1 MKLNKIIS
9 TLLAVMMILSALASA
24 MTVNIFAEETGSGT
38 EAETETETG
47 AAGGE
52 TETEAPAKEAFDHVT
67 TYFSSP
73 EEKLASMDLAYKKG
87 DECLYVDK
95 TSGEVAFVNTKTGEK
110 LFTNPY
116 DVASSTGN
124 DATKFEILSQIIVT
138 FSDSNGQQSVF
149 TSYEE
154 AAERGQI
161 VVENIKGGIRV
172 EYTIGREQS
181 KILVPRL
188 ISMERFEEMILQPL
202 LDVFGEELYN
212 PRSTNTDVFDVQ
224 KILSYFM
231 IYSVDELDLT
241 KKQRENMENT
251 FGGLYDDLKNSDAQY
266 ARALK
271 NFPIIESMPVY
282 VFDPDATEKELTRAE
297 EIITKYCPD
306 YTYEELE
313 YDHILTEYKSNDSN
327 PPVFRMA
334 LEYKVEEDGLSV
346 RLPANGI
353 RFNESLYT
361 LEHIQVLPYMGA
373 GNSAY
378 EGYNFFPDGSGTL
391 FDFQNLNTNQTRA
404 VSGKVYGTDFAYHE
418 ISGTYQKTIRY
429 PVFGIVEETVL
440 YSYTQYN
447 SDGEK
452 VGDDVVIAGNI
463 VDAIKAEME
472 GESVNFCSGQVSG
485 LKDQYYGTINSASS
499 DETRRV
505 EKRGF
510 VCIIEEGDALASL
523 TTYHAGALSDYN
535 TVKMQFT
542 PRPKDTYQITGA
554 ISVGQSS
561 DWTVVSE
568 RKYVG
573 NYSMKY
579 VMLSDAEAA
588 AEEDVDVYDASWFG
602 MAVAYREYLTSN
614 GIISKL
620 SDDELTEDIPLYIE
634 AFGAIETTE
643 KILSIP
649 VTVMAPLTTFD
660 NVEEMYDKLSGQGMK
675 NINFKL
681 TGFANG
687 GMWYTMPGKLNFEK
701 AVGGNEGFRE
711 LLDKA
716 NDVNKDPDSNLG
728 IFPDFDFAYSI
739 WSELF
744 DGYSPLKHNAQ
755 TIDGRYASKRVY
767 SATQQ
772 KYENYY
778 DMVISPAYFAEFYEK
793 LEKNYADK
801 YDGVIGISVSTLG
814 TALNSDFD
822 EDEPYNRE
830 DSKAFTI
837 EAFKHFQTTYDKVM
851 TDGGNAYTWQYV
863 DHMLGVTLDSS
874 RYNFASEAVPFI
886 GVVLHGSIQFAG
898 DPLNMEGDLQYAMLK
913 AIENG
918 ASPYFILS
926 YQNTDVLKE
935 STTYSKYYS
944 IRYDI
949 WSDDIINT
957 YSVLNDVLSDVQNK
971 YIIGHSFVPGAVRVP
986 DSDELAT
993 DILKEYNALLDAH
1006 ENASVLL
1013 EKELERAASIA
1024 RENGKLAEE
1033 YAAEAILKIMNIYQ
1047 TQMDHVNK
1055 AALHDSTYYKNLS
1068 EAYAEFAKV
1077 TSLKDSEDPEE
1088 KEQYRIISDLYY
1100 IVQHHNI
1107 SLAECTYETEYAA
1120 YKAMLALDPDAASYS
1135 TYKELIDGAYS
1146 DYASVDFADAT
1157 YALFCA
1163 VAEAKIGDAIKAFD
1177 EKSIS
1182 KDELLKVIDTY
1193 GAALISKSNFDENVA
1208 KYLLGDAK
1216 LTDDKLIE
1224 EIVDWVKDETNLT
1237 NQDEI
1242 EEALD
1247 SLKDNAISKDEFV
1260 NAITANGA
1268 VIVSNAKFDEAIDAY
1283 LAKSTDRNLR
1293 KAVLALITDSV
1304 ETAEAAYLAE
1314 VDKFAAGSSSERNL
1328 KNAISVYF
1336 YSMLDKDAI
1345 IALAEKLV
1353 ASKGDD
1359 AAFKA
1364 AADELIWAVVEDID
1378 TVAVEADVAD
1388 YNAKA
1393 NAYNKYLAAGS
1404 AIEYVKICMDMT
1416 FAEAFDV
1423 YYGLYGN
1430 ERYEDYSNLIKK
1442 YPAACSE
1449 DITDA
1454 FYAYYDSDRFA
1465 TELET
1470 AMEDAEDAFNSK
1482 GYENYLG
1489 SLVKLDWMKA
1499 NRDSV
1504 TDKEF
1509 NDQQALVNQTRRGAI
1524 TNIANM
1530 GLILSENMESIIG
1543 AENMADILAS
1553 TGAAKGDAIASSA
1566 IKQMAEIY
1574 NTAVEYVE
1582 LAKEAIYTL
1591 AKAENDY
1598 QLKYLPGAEESF
1610 LNIDTS
1616 DPDIPSVVKEAV
1628 ERAQATYY
1636 YIEEDGLEPIVDGYL
1651 TKYTTSDGQPI
1662 YQSAKNSSL
1671 YYYGNYEE
1679 GYQYLKM
1686 VRDKNNNVSFEVY
1699 NANISVVGT
1708 DANGNTIYENLLNE
1722 FGSDVYFTIVDG
1734 KMNYFVKV
1742 VAGVY
1747 AEKTATVYN
1756 GELFKVLSDGTEV
1769 YKDGDVYYS
1778 ENEDGTYT
1786 RYTYSRCIKSCYEE
1800 IVAYNDKIIDAVA
1813 ALQNDPNAGDKT
1825 ILDNVLN
1832 RMKIN
1837 ERISQRYENTDE
1849 DEVVDDDTASKY
1861 ETENVVCV
1869 VYGNDDGSAYK
1880 TIILNY
1886 NNYAVKVEYNG
1897 MVYNIP
1903 KHYFVIHVEEGGDK

>member
-9 TLLAVMMILSALASA
+9 TLLAVIMILSALASA
-24 MTVNIFAEETGSGT
+24 MTVNVFAEETGSGT
-38 EAETETETG
+38 EAETETG

-52 TETEAPAKEAFDHVT
+52 TETEAPAKEAFDHIT

-73 EEKLASMDLAYKKG
+73 EEKLASMELAYKKG

-95 TSGEVAFVNTKTGEK
+95 TSGEVAFVNEKTGEK

-116 DVASSTGN
+116 DLASSTGN

-161 VVENIKGGIRV
+161 IVENIKGGIRV

-231 IYSVDELDLT
+231 IYSVDELELT

-251 FGGLYDDLKNSDAQY
+251 FGGLYDDLRNSDAQY

-271 NFPIIESMPVY
+271 NFPIIETMPVY

-429 PVFGIVEETVL
+429 PVFGVVEETVL

-447 SDGEK
+447 SDGDK
-452 VGDDVVIAGNI
+452 VGDDIVIAGNI
-463 VDAIKAEME
+463 VDAIKAEQE
-472 GESVNFCSGQVSG
+472 GKEVNYCNGQVAG
-485 LKDQYYGTINSASS
+485 LRDKYSPTINSSSS

-535 TVKMQFT
+535 TIKMQFT
-542 PRPKDTYQITGA
+542 PRPKDTYKVSGS
-554 ISVGQSS
+554 ISVGQNA

-579 VMLSDAEAA
+579 IMLSDAESAS
-588 AEEDVDVYDASWFG
+588 EKDVDVYDASWFG
-602 MAVAYREYLTSN
+602 MAVAYREYLTNN
-614 GIISKL
+614 GIISKI
-620 SDDELTEDIPLYIE
+620 SDDEITKDIPLYIE

-660 NVEEMYDKLSGQGMK
+660 NIEEMYDNLSGQGMK

-687 GMWYTMPGKLNFEK
+687 GMWYTMPGKLKFEK
-701 AVGGNEGFRE
+701 AVGGNEGFQE

-716 NDVNKDPDSNLG
+716 NEVNKDPDSNLG

-739 WSELF
+739 WSEMF

-772 KYENYY
+772 KYENYF

-793 LEKNYADK
+793 LAKNYADK
-801 YDGVIGISVSTLG
+801 YDGVLGISVSTLG

-830 DSKAFTI
+830 DSKAFTV
-837 EAFKHFQTTYDKVM
+837 EAFKHFQSTYGEVM

-949 WSDDIINT
+949 WSDDIIDT

-971 YIIGHSFVPGAVRVP
+971 YIIGHSFVPGAIRVP
-986 DSDELAT
+986 DSDELAA
-993 DILKEYNALLDAH
+993 DILNEYNSLIESL

-1033 YAAEAILKIMNIYQ
+1033 YAAEAIIKIMDIYQ
-1047 TQMDHVNK
+1047 TQLDIVNK

-1077 TSLKDSEDPEE
+1077 TSLKDSEDPAERD
-1088 KEQYRIISDLYY
+1088 QYRLISDLYY

-1107 SLAECTYETEYAA
+1107 SLAECTYKADYSA
-1120 YKAMLALDPDAASYS
+1120 YKAMLALDPNATSYS
-1135 TYKELIDGAYS
+1135 VYKSLIDGAYS
-1146 DYASVDFADAT
+1146 DYAAADYADPT
-1157 YALFCA
+1157 YALLCTI
-1163 VAEAKIGDAIKAFD
+1163 AESKVSEAITSFKD
-1177 EKSIS
+1177 KSIS
-1182 KDELLKVIDTY
+1182 RDELLTVIDTY
-1193 GAALISKSNFDENVA
+1193 GAVMMSKSDFDENVA
-1208 KYLLGDAK
+1208 KYLFGDAK
-1216 LTDDKLIE
+1216 LTDDKLISE
-1224 EIVDWVKDETNLT
+1224 VIDWIKSESNTTNSS
-1237 NQDEI
+1237 EI
-1242 EEALD
+1242 EKSLD
-1247 SLKDNAISKDEFV
+1247 SLNDNAITKEEFV
-1260 NAITANGA
+1260 SAIAANGA
-1268 VIVSNAKFDEAIDAY
+1268 VIVSNAKFDEALDAY
-1283 LAKSTDRNLR
+1283 LAKSTDKNLR
-1293 KAVLALITDSV
+1293 KAVLALITDSA
-1304 ETAEAAYLAE
+1304 ETAETAYLAE
-1314 VDKFAAGSSSERNL
+1314 IDKFEAGKSTEKNL
-1328 KNAISVYF
+1328 KNAISAYF
-1336 YSMLDKDAI
+1336 YSKLDKDAV
-1345 IALAEKLV
+1345 IALAEALV
-1353 ASKGDD
+1353 AAKGNEDTFD
-1359 AAFKA
+1359 TAAKDLVWATVNDLDITAAEAA
-1364 AADELIWAVVEDID
+1364 AADYA
-1378 TVAVEADVAD
+1378 
-1388 YNAKA
+1388 AKA
-1393 NAYNKYLAAGS
+1393 DAYNKYLSAEA
-1404 AIEYVKICMDMT
+1404 AIEYVKSCMDMT

-1423 YYGLYGN
+1423 YYSLYSN
-1430 ERYEDYSNLIKK
+1430 EKYEDYSNLIKK
-1442 YPAACSE
+1442 YPAACSK
-1449 DITDA
+1449 DVTDA
-1454 FYAYYDSDRFA
+1454 FYEYYDSDRLA
-1465 TELET
+1465 VELKN
-1470 AMEDAEDAFNSK
+1470 AMKNASDAFNSK
-1482 GYENYLG
+1482 SYENYLG
-1489 SLVKLDWMKA
+1489 ALVKLDWMKA

-1504 TDKEF
+1504 ADEDF
-1509 NDQQALVNQTRRGAI
+1509 AAQQSLVNQTRRGAI
-1524 TNIANM
+1524 TAIANM
-1530 GLILSENMESIIG
+1530 GLILSENMENIIG
-1543 AENMADILAS
+1543 AENMADILVS
-1553 TGAAKGDAIASSA
+1553 TGASKGDAIASSA

-1598 QLKYLPGAEESF
+1598 QIKYLPGADESF

-1616 DPDIPSVVKEAV
+1616 DPDMPSVVKEAV

-1636 YIEEDGLEPIVDGYL
+1636 YIEEDGLEPIVDGYI

-1662 YQSAKNSSL
+1662 YQSVNNSSL

-1686 VRDKNNNVSFEVY
+1686 VRDKDNNVSFEVY
-1699 NANISVVGT
+1699 DANISKVGT
-1708 DANGNTIYENLLNE
+1708 DAYGNTIYENRLKE
-1722 FGSDVYFTIVDG
+1722 FGTDVYFTIVNG

-1756 GELFKVLSDGTEV
+1756 GEFFKVLADGTEV

-1778 ENEDGTYT
+1778 VNEDGTYT
-1786 RYTYSRCIKSCYEE
+1786 RYSYSRCIKSCYED
-1800 IVAYNDKIIDAVA
+1800 IVAYNDKLIDAVA
-1813 ALQNDPNAGDKT
+1813 TLQNDPNAGDKT

-1837 ERISQRYENTDE
+1837 ERISQRYENDE
-1849 DEVVDDDTASKY
+1849 EEDVEDDDAASKY

-1886 NNYAVKVEYNG
+1886 NNYAIKVEYNG
-1897 MVYNIP
+1897 IVYNIP
-1903 KHYFVIHVEEGGDK
+1903 KHYFVIHVEEGGNK

>member
-24 MTVNIFAEETGSGT
+24 MTVNVFAEETGSEA
-38 EAETETETG
+38 EAETETDTST
-47 AAGGE
+47 GE
-52 TETEAPAKEAFDHVT
+52 TETEAPAKEAFDHIT
-67 TYFSSP
+67 TYFASP
-73 EEKLASMDLAYKKG
+73 EEKLASMELAYKKG
-87 DECLYVDK
+87 DECLYVDT

-116 DVASSTGN
+116 DLASSTGN
-124 DATKFEILSQIIVT
+124 DATKYEILSQLIVT

-224 KILSYFM
+224 KVLSYFM

-241 KKQRENMENT
+241 KSQRNNIENT

-271 NFPIIESMPVY
+271 KFPIIETMPVY
-282 VFDPDATEKELTRAE
+282 VFDPDATDKELSRAE

-313 YDHILTEYKSNDSN
+313 YDHILTEYKSDDSN

-429 PVFGIVEETVL
+429 PVFGVVEETVL

-452 VGDDVVIAGNI
+452 VGDDTVIAGNI
-463 VDAIKAEME
+463 VDAIKADME
-472 GESVNFCSGQVSG
+472 GEKVNFCNGQVSG
-485 LKDQYYGTINSASS
+485 LKDKYYTTINSSSS

-542 PRPKDTYQITGA
+542 PRPKDSYKISGSV
-554 ISVGQSS
+554 SVGQSS

-573 NYSMKY
+573 NYTMKY
-579 VMLSDAEAA
+579 IMLSDADAA
-588 AEEDVDVYDASWFG
+588 AEEDIDVYDASWFG
-602 MAVAYREYLTSN
+602 MAVAYREYLTN
-614 GIISKL
+614 KGIISKL
-620 SDDELTEDIPLYIE
+620 SDDELTKDIPLYIE

-660 NVEEMYDKLSGQGMK
+660 NIEEMYDKLSGQGMK

-687 GMWYTMPGKLNFEK
+687 GMWYTMPGKLKFEK
-701 AVGGNEGFRE
+701 AVGGNEGFQE

-716 NDVNKDPDSNLG
+716 NEVNKDPDSNLG

-755 TIDGRYASKRVY
+755 TIDGRYASRRVY

-793 LEKNYADK
+793 LAKNYADK
-801 YDGVIGISVSTLG
+801 YDGVLGISVSTLG

-830 DSKAFTI
+830 DSKEFTV
-837 EAFKHFQTTYDKVM
+837 EAFKHFQSTYSEVM

-886 GVVLHGSIQFAG
+886 GVVLHGSIRFAG

-935 STTYSKYYS
+935 SDTYSKYYS

-949 WSDDIINT
+949 WSDDIIDT

-971 YIIGHSFVPGAVRVP
+971 YIIGHSFVPGAIRVP

-993 DILKEYNALLDAH
+993 DILNEYNALIESL

-1033 YAAEAILKIMNIYQ
+1033 YATEALAQIVTLYNSQIAAIE
-1047 TQMDHVNK
+1047 K
-1055 AALHDSTYYKNLS
+1055 AALHDSTYYSNLA
-1068 EAYAEFAKV
+1068 EAYAKFAEAS
-1077 TSLKDSEDPEE
+1077 SLKDSSDPAEQ
-1088 KEQYRIISDLYY
+1088 EQYRIISDLYD
-1100 IVQHHNI
+1100 IVQLHNI
-1107 SLAECTYETEYAA
+1107 SLAECTYEAEYQA
-1120 YKAMLALDPDAASYS
+1120 YKTLLAGLDPYS
-1135 TYKELIDGAYS
+1135 SEYEEYYDLIVEAHTAFTKDNYYNA
-1146 DYASVDFADAT
+1146 DYAVLIAAAEEKIVA
-1157 YALFCA
+1157 ALN
-1163 VAEAKIGDAIKAFD
+1163 EY
-1177 EKSIS
+1177 
-1182 KDELLKVIDTY
+1182 KDGTMDKDSLVEIINTY
-1193 GAALISKSNFDENVA
+1193 GSALISKSNFDKNLS
-1208 KYLLGDAK
+1208 KYLNGDTSITDKKFKDEINTKWYDKGSSQDETALMTAIDDLKNGKTTVNKVKTVIGEYFFSKINIDEVLAK
-1216 LTDDKLIE
+1216 ADALIAAKAEGNGPESAAKELVDTIVKIDDVAAQALIE
-1224 EIVDWVKDETNLT
+1224 DYEGKADSYSKYLSA
-1237 NQDEI
+1237 
-1242 EEALD
+1242 EEA
-1247 SLKDNAISKDEFV
+1247 IS
-1260 NAITANGA
+1260 
-1268 VIVSNAKFDEAIDAY
+1268 
-1283 LAKSTDRNLR
+1283 
-1293 KAVLALITDSV
+1293 
-1304 ETAEAAYLAE
+1304 
-1314 VDKFAAGSSSERNL
+1314 
-1328 KNAISVYF
+1328 
-1336 YSMLDKDAI
+1336 
-1345 IALAEKLV
+1345 
-1353 ASKGDD
+1353 
-1359 AAFKA
+1359 
-1364 AADELIWAVVEDID
+1364 
-1378 TVAVEADVAD
+1378 
-1388 YNAKA
+1388 
-1393 NAYNKYLAAGS
+1393 
-1404 AIEYVKICMDMT
+1404 YVKTCMDMT
-1416 FAEAFDV
+1416 FAEAYDI
-1423 YYGLYGN
+1423 YYQLYSN
-1430 ERYEDYSNLIKK
+1430 ERYKNYSTLIKN
-1442 YPAACSE
+1442 YPSTCSE
-1449 DITDA
+1449 EISNA
-1454 FYAYYDSDRFA
+1454 FYTYNDASIL
-1465 TELET
+1465 TKELST
-1470 AMEDAEDAFNSK
+1470 AMDALVKAFNSK
-1482 GYENYLG
+1482 SYENYLG
-1489 SLVKLDWMKA
+1489 ALVKLDWMKA

-1509 NDQQALVNQTRRGAI
+1509 NDQQSLVAQTRRGAI
-1524 TNIANM
+1524 TAIANM
-1530 GLILSENMESIIG
+1530 GLILSENTEIIIG
-1543 AENMADILAS
+1543 AENMADILIS
-1553 TGAAKGDAIASSA
+1553 TGASKGDAIASSA

-1610 LNIDTS
+1610 LNIDLS
-1616 DPDIPSVVKEAV
+1616 DPNMPSVVKEAI

-1636 YIEEDGLEPIVDGYL
+1636 AIEEDSLEAIVDGYA
-1651 TKYTTSDGQPI
+1651 TKYTYEGHTV
-1662 YQSAKNSSL
+1662 YQSASNSSL
-1671 YYYGNYEE
+1671 YYYGTYEE

-1686 VRDKNNNVSFEVY
+1686 SRDKDNNVTFSVY
-1699 NANISVVGT
+1699 DSNLSKVGT
-1708 DANGNTIYENLLNE
+1708 DANGNTIYENSLKE
-1722 FGSDVYFTIVDG
+1722 FGSDVYFTIADG
-1734 KMNYFVKV
+1734 KMNYFVKI

-1756 GELFKVLSDGTEV
+1756 GEFFKVLADGTEV

-1778 ENEDGTYT
+1778 VNEDGTYT
-1786 RYTYSRCIKSCYEE
+1786 RYSYSRCIKSCYEE
-1800 IVAYNDKIIDAVA
+1800 IVAYNDKLIDAVA
-1813 ALQNDPNAGDKT
+1813 ALQNDPNAGDQT

-1837 ERISQRYENTDE
+1837 ERISQRYENDE
-1849 DEVVDDDTASKY
+1849 EEDVEEEDAASKY

-1886 NNYAVKVEYNG
+1886 NNYAIKVEYNG